1 VRTFSTISSGALR
14 AAAARPSSVAES
26 RTAGAPAPQRFPA
39 ARPPRPADALV
50 EPLGAAGGMILVILV
65 GMAGLWLAGNRL
77 PVGWTLVAVACLLW
91 LPYALERQAAD
102 RESGCW
108 SLGAASQRR
117 IHAGLAVKPGRV

>member
-1 VRTFSTISSGALR
+1 MRVRGRNQGFTLIELMVVMAL
-14 AAAARPSSVAES
+14 
-26 RTAGAPAPQRFPA
+26 
-39 ARPPRPADALV
+39 
-50 EPLGAAGGMILVILV
+50 IVILA
-65 GMAGLWLAGNRL
+65 GIAGLWLAGNWQL
-77 PVGWTLVAVACLLW
+77 VGWTLVAVACLLW